1 MISET
6 EVFKGLRKVGEGP
19 PHVAIWTLPKDLP
32 YFDGH
37 FPGNPIFPA
46 VGIVDGTL
54 YFLQSVIQR
63 SEGVF
68 VSQFPG
74 AKFLSPIQPGQTV
87 RIELNPLSENEWEA
101 EWKEEGTLK
110 LLATLHFH
118 L

>member
-1 MISET
+1 MIAQS
-6 EVFKGLRKVGEGP
+6 EVFKGLHKLSEGL
-19 PHVAIWTLPKDLP
+19 PHVATWTLPNDLP

-37 FPGNPIFPA
+37 FPKNPIFPA

-54 YFLQSVIQR
+54 YFLQSVMQR
-63 SEGVF
+63 SECIF
-68 VSQFPG
+68 VTHFRV

-110 LLATLHFH
+110 LLATLHFQ